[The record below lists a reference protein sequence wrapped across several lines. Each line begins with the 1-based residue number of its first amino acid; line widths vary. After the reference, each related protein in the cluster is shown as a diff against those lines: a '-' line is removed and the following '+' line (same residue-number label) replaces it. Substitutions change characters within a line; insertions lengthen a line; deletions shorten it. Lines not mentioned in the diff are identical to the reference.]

1 MAVIVSDLQ
10 TAVNYFR
17 RSTETADFTAAKSL
31 EAAALAIEDVHSYA
45 NYRFTQRVQRFDFLD
60 DVNDYV
66 VSDNATNFE
75 APVRAPDFRAAK
87 DLRMS
92 GNQGIDHD
100 DDFDFVDP
108 NYFAL
113 RAGKGKTDKI
123 YTLEERDGAKVLR
136 VNRSDIGTSTT
147 LHQASD
153 HDANGTWAVDATNS
167 DAVSIGTD
175 TVIYIKNSGSI
186 KFDADVSQSSN
197 NRVTISVSDMTAV
210 DISAYQNTGIIRFWL
225 YIPEVTD
232 DTSMYVTS
240 VEFRWGSSS
249 TVYWSQTV
257 ARPANNAL
265 FQDRWNMLEFNWR
278 DATET
283 GSVTETAINYLLVTV
298 NYAAGQPDDIGFRI
312 NDIRIYNP
320 KEMKLVYFSNYTVKV
335 TSTGIWKARVTATT
349 DELLAPDMY
358 KNVYVDAFNW
368 FAAQFLYPVDHARVK
383 AYELKYRGQYDA
395 RKKTWIG
402 GSLERLIREQ
412 GERYKL
418 PQRKMLPQV
427 KWD

>member
-153 HDANGTWAVDATNS
+153 HDADGTWAVAS
-167 DAVSIGTD
+167 DASNIGTD
-175 TVIYIKNSGSI
+175 TIVYIKNSGSI
-186 KFDADVSQSSN
+186 KFDASGATTTAS
-197 NRVTISVSDMTAV
+197 ISVSDMTAL

-232 DTSMYVTS
+232 DASIYVTA

-249 TVYWSQTV
+249 SNYWSQTV
-257 ARPANNAL
+257 ARPANNAI
-265 FQDRWNMLEFNWR
+265 FQDRWNLLEYNWR

-283 GSVTETAINYLLVTV
+283 GTVDETAVNYLAVIIT
-298 NYAAGQPDDIGFRI
+298 YGSGQTSDTGWRI

-395 RKKTWIG
+395 RKKTWVG